1 MSARGG
7 QFLKNTV
14 TLLITI
20 VICLVLAEAA
30 LRMMPSLIGLSV
42 LQRMQPD
49 LRAEIASRLGLP
61 TAAER
66 VRFASDERS
75 DGGPDIF
82 LYKPDWPHFSPIDP
96 EDAFYGAVDS
106 VPMDAKGFCNTPEK
120 AARMKTLMTMEADK
134 IAPFTLAL
142 LSDQAREVTGQI
154 FGVRNN
160 EIFLFSQPRPIRT
173 MHNAEGWSVQSCVER
188 AIPAFRSV
196 AIVLKSEGQAWE
208 VMTPSGE
215 VRLVPDRRRDESIAL
230 AFDATADPPQPIV
243 SITRGRGSR
252 TVHAERPVKAGTPSS
267 AALTED
273 DVIEMLVEE
282 LKPWLA

>member
-1 MSARGG
+1 MADVALIRRRIRKATEQAR
-7 QFLKNTV
+7 Q
-14 TLLITI
+14 
-20 VICLVLAEAA
+20 
-30 LRMMPSLIGLSV
+30 
-42 LQRMQPD
+42 D
-49 LRAEIASRLGLP
+49 
-61 TAAER
+61 AAER
-66 VRFASDERS
+66 RTRIHDAQRAYDE
-75 DGGPDIF
+75 F
-82 LYKPDWPHFSPIDP
+82 L
-96 EDAFYGAVDS
+96 
-106 VPMDAKGFCNTPEK
+106 
-120 AARMKTLMTMEADK
+120 EA
-134 IAPFTLAL
+134 
-142 LSDQAREVTGQI
+142 
-154 FGVRNN
+154 
-160 EIFLFSQPRPIRT
+160 
-173 MHNAEGWSVQSCVER
+173 R

-252 TVHAERPVKAGTPSS
+252 TIHAERPVKAGTPSS